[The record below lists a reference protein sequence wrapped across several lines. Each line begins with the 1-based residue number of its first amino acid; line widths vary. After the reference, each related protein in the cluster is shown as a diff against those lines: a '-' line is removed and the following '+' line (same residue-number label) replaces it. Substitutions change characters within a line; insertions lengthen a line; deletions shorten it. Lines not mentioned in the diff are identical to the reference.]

1 MRKNILS
8 ITSYILLIFFALTF
22 IYPFLWMI
30 SATLKPEIEIQYPN
44 LIPSVITFDSYKN
57 VLNKI
62 PITRAFFNSVFV
74 SCCVTGLVLLFS
86 STVGYAL
93 AHLRFRGR
101 ELIFS
106 IMLFTMMIPF
116 QVTIIPMY
124 VLMVKFG
131 WVNSYMALIFPA
143 MISVFGIFL
152 FRQYFKSIPHD
163 LIEAARLDGCNE
175 LYILFKIIW
184 PNSVPAIVT
193 VGILT
198 FMNIW
203 NDVLW
208 PIIVIRDQSLMTMP
222 QLVTLFATGGQADA
236 QMGTILASATLLA
249 LPVVILYLIFQRQ
262 FIESMASSGIKG

>member
-1 MRKNILS
+1 MKKK
-8 ITSYILLIFFALTF
+8 LLTFTNYLLLTLFGLTF

-44 LIPSVITFDSYKN
+44 LIPSEISLKSYRNVINT
-57 VLNKI
+57 I
-62 PITRAFFNSVFV
+62 PIGRAFLNSIFV
-74 SCCVTGLVLLFS
+74 SVSVTTLVLIFS
-86 STVGYAL
+86 SSVGYAL
-93 AHLRFRGR
+93 AHLRFRGKKI
-101 ELIFS
+101 LFS

-116 QVTIIPMY
+116 QVTLIPMY

-131 WVNSYMALIFPA
+131 WVNTYMALIFPA

-152 FRQYFKSIPHD
+152 FSQYFKAIPRD

-175 LYILFKIIW
+175 LYIIFKIVW
-184 PNSVPAIVT
+184 PNSIPALVT

-222 QLVTLFATGGQADA
+222 QMVALFATGGQAEA
-236 QMGTILASATLLA
+236 QMGTILASTTMLA